1 MSRAGA
7 YGQSFALE
15 HLSRGRHDEA
25 MTEAQRAAAAD
36 PADPEPVL
44 DVAQILLA
52 LGRHEA
58 AVAEVERAVA
68 LDKKAMVLDDSV
80 VDDTLFSALVRW
92 ASERATAAG
101 AGERG
106 AEEAVAI
113 IERYAVLAPDSASHH
128 DEAAGWI
135 RRFRGEGG
143 VWVKP
148 RD

>member
-58 AVAEVERAVA
+58 AVVEIERAVA
-68 LDKKAMVLDDSV
+68 LDRKAMVLDDSV

-92 ASERATAAG
+92 ASERATAGA
-101 AGERG
+101 AGEK
-106 AEEAVAI
+106 EAVGI
-113 IERYAVLAPDSASHH
+113 IERYAVLAPDSATHH

-143 VWVKP
+143 TWVKP

>member
-1 MSRAGA
+1 MTRAGA

-25 MTEAQRAAAAD
+25 MAEAKRAAAAD

-44 DVAQILLA
+44 DLAQILLA
-52 LGRHEA
+52 LGQNQP

-68 LDKKAMVLDDSV
+68 LDRKAMVLDDSV

-92 ASERATAAG
+92 ASERAEAG
-101 AGERG
+101 GG
-106 AEEAVAI
+106 AEAVGI
-113 IERYAVLAPDSASHH
+113 IEKYAVLAPDSATHH
-128 DEAAGWI
+128 DEAASWI

-143 VWVKP
+143 LWVKP

>member
-58 AVAEVERAVA
+58 AVAEIERAVA

-92 ASERATAAG
+92 ASERAETG
-101 AGERG
+101 ASGQ
-106 AEEAVAI
+106 AEAVGI
-113 IERYAVLAPDSASHH
+113 IERYALLAPDSATHH
-128 DEAAGWI
+128 DEAASWI
-135 RRFRGEGG
+135 RRFRGEAGT
-143 VWVKP
+143 WVKP
-148 RD
+148 RE